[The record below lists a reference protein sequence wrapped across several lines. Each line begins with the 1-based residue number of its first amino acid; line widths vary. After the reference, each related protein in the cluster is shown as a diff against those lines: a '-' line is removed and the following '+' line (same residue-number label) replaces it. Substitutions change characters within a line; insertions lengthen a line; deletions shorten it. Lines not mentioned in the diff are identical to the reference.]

1 MKQFTVLMLLL
12 CSELVYGKGDSVI
25 VRNLYCARADS
36 MVLFVEGNNVIQ
48 VYGAGVSAAE
58 LKLKSLDRALRIGDI
73 KQHGDTLTA
82 LAMPYTT
89 AKKLRLAI
97 VNKKTN
103 KIYREVSFVA
113 ATIPEPRAKV
123 GALKDSIVTKKELLN
138 QDNMQMIFPNSLYS
152 YPYRI
157 QKYTFKAQYK
167 DKNISI
173 PVQGLF
179 IPIEVKKAVKELPP
193 NTMVH
198 FTDIMATCPD
208 CAGRQLRDIKI
219 LVR

>member
-1 MKQFTVLMLLL
+1 MKQFIVLMLLL
-12 CSELVYGKGDSVI
+12 CSELVYGKGDSVM
-25 VRNLYCARADS
+25 VRNLYCSKADS

-73 KQHGDTLTA
+73 KQQGDTLTA

-89 AKKLRLAI
+89 AKRLRLAV

-103 KIYREVSFVA
+103 KLYKEVSFVA
-113 ATIPEPRAKV
+113 ATIPEPKAKI
-123 GALKDSIVTKKELLN
+123 GTLKDSVVTKKELLN
-138 QDNMQMIFPNSLYS
+138 QDNVHLVFPNSLYS

-157 QKYTFKAQYK
+157 QRYTFKAQYK

-179 IPIEVKKAVKELPP
+179 IPIEVKKAIKELPA
-193 NTMVH
+193 NTVVS
-198 FTDIMATCPD
+198 FTDITAMCPD